1 MTEFGL
7 FYGFINSIHK
17 KEMTMDSFDQLVQGR
32 RSIRKYTKE
41 IPSEDTILRMISCA
55 AMAPSPSNSQ
65 VVRFIR
71 IQSETVRNN
80 LQLSLESGYQR
91 FLKCAEGIQNGKRL
105 RNRINV
111 YKRYSDFI
119 FAAPLLFA
127 VGFDTGHSGFS
138 KILHEAGVLEK
149 DFRGPIDLDITV
161 GLALKGFIL
170 KAETLGIGTCI
181 VSAPFVFIEH
191 MEAILGLTGI
201 SVRCL
206 MTAGYPDE
214 TPTHMERKDPRDIYQ
229 VIS

>member
-1 MTEFGL
+1 
-7 FYGFINSIHK
+7 
-17 KEMTMDSFDQLVQGR
+17 MDSFDQLIQGR

-65 VVRFIR
+65 AVRFIR

-80 LQLSLESGYQR
+80 IQLSLESGYQR
-91 FLKCAEGIQNGKRL
+91 FLKCAKGIQNGKRL

-119 FAAPLLFA
+119 FDAPLLFA
-127 VGFDTGHSGFS
+127 VGFDTGHAGFS
-138 KILHEAGVLEK
+138 KILCEAGVLEQ
-149 DFRGPIDLDITV
+149 DFRGHIDLDITV
-161 GLALKGFIL
+161 GLSLKGFIL

-181 VSAPFVFIEH
+181 VSAPFVFVEH

-214 TPTHMERKDPRDIYQ
+214 TPSHMERKDPRDIYQ